1 MTMWDPLYPRRQNVL
16 VHRPDRHFRWW
27 DFDAQ
32 GSRLLLRSPATSES
46 PTRLDVVFR
55 LVEAVSL
62 PVALPGLIVSEAEPR
77 DTSVLRREAGL
88 AGGTAGFAFLVR
100 WRTGEGYVVAGLC
113 VQDEDELGPDA
124 PSRLW
129 PRGSTRR
136 NEGSPG
142 H

>member
-1 MTMWDPLYPRRQNVL
+1 MTMWDPLDPRRQNVL

-32 GSRLLLRSPATSES
+32 GSRLLLRSPATPES

-55 LVEAVSL
+55 QVEAVSL
-62 PVALPGLIVSEAEPR
+62 SVALPGLIVSEAEPR
-77 DTSVLRREAGL
+77 
-88 AGGTAGFAFLVR
+88 GTAGFAFLVR

-129 PRGSTRR
+129 PRGSST
-136 NEGSPG
+136 S
-142 H
+142 